1 MADLAETYT
10 ENTNTQND
18 LPYEG
23 FEEPKNPVVEQV
35 VLGLF

>member
-1 MADLAETYT
+1 MADLAETFT

-23 FEEPKNPVVEQV
+23 FEEP
-35 VLGLF
+35 